1 MIKERSWRVFQ
12 SGLLGLAALG
22 FQAPVAFGQGQPA
35 VITGK
40 VTNDRGEV
48 LPGARL
54 QIVNTN
60 FIATTNVSGVYT
72 LTVSAGSVR
81 GQDADLT
88 ASAVGHRSKTTTIKV
103 TPGSQTADFVLTA
116 SPLRLEEVVT
126 TGTAAATQTNKL
138 TFAVGVVSDEQLLV
152 APSTTALGALQGKVA
167 GVEVFSANGMPG
179 TAPQIKLR
187 GATSL
192 TGSQDPLIVIDGTI
206 STLNSMADISSE
218 DIERVEVVKGA
229 AASSLYGSNGAN
241 GVIQVFTRRGARLPE
256 GKVQFNVRTEV
267 GQSRITRVPEI
278 TNSHAYLLNADG
290 SFYRKCERGGATG
303 CTTAGADS
311 ARVFR
316 EDCSDALDG
325 SLLPGGA
332 CPAKVNIQDG
342 AYPSQANT
350 FDKVY
355 TPGIFSTQY
364 VSVGQNRGRSNFN
377 VSFQNTI
384 NPGSVVNLKGQRR
397 QNYRVNLDQVL
408 NDKLD
413 MSFNAFYGRNT
424 VQEPGAGAEGTAFF
438 ALAFLEPSVD
448 PTACC
453 NPDGTSYR
461 AFIQDKRSNATNP
474 LYDLYN
480 VDRNTTR
487 NRFTG
492 GTRARWR
499 PTTWLSAEG
508 NFNYDQV
515 SQEFVEA
522 EPVTYWSASSKT
534 SGRPGTYTRR
544 IDNAQNFNTGV
555 SLTGNWNYRGSG
567 LLENLGITT
576 RAATLYEDVK
586 TSFLFAQ
593 SGQYI
598 VKGVPEFPGTKPET
612 QRASSQDTQQR
623 TFNAFGVGT
632 LDFSGKILIDGL
644 LRRDQSS
651 LFGPDARTR
660 WYYRGSGAVRLP
672 QLLDWKSGPSE
683 LRLRASYGTAGLRPD
698 FFAQYEVLTNS
709 GGTFV
714 KTQLGNRN
722 LRPAQSAELELG
734 LNTEFWNGRFRLE
747 YNYSDKKTRDQI
759 VRAPLLATTGFANQ
773 WQNVGSLQAK
783 THEAAIGLQLINSR
797 DAAVQLNITGTR
809 VREYITDW
817 PLPKQVFGTTGDW
830 AGFQYAPGV
839 RLGTMAGARWVHS
852 FEQLQLNPA
861 NATKNAADYVLNSDG
876 YLVLGSTKGTKDE
889 RPIQMFAC
897 ADAKLNPRAC
907 ASGETP
913 TGQFL
918 LGVAAPDFR
927 VGFNTILSYK
937 RFNISGLVDWNQ
949 GGQITNVTAHWGT
962 QDCMDVRCDQ
972 AAKAPADRIAEGF
985 YTAGLYFGAAANEAY
1000 VESATFV
1007 KIRELS
1013 ASYTMSHNQLTGIGL
1028 GRLLSEVRIGLIG
1041 RNLAT
1046 FSSYRG
1052 TDPEVA
1058 PLADDAFKGRADWFQ
1073 YPPFRTITGFI
1084 EIAF

>member
-1 MIKERSWRVFQ
+1 MRKQRS
-12 SGLLGLAALG
+12 GILLFCGILVSALLAPA
-22 FQAPVAFGQGQPA
+22 AFGQGQPA
-35 VITGK
+35 VITGR
-40 VTNDRGEV
+40 VTSDQGEP
-48 LPGARL
+48 LAGARI

-60 FIATTNVSGVYT
+60 FIATTNASGVYT
-72 LTVSAGSVR
+72 LTVSAGSAR
-81 GQDADLT
+81 GQDANLT
-88 ASAVGHRSKTTTIKV
+88 VSAVGHQAKTVSVKL
-103 TPGSQTADFVLTA
+103 TPGSQTLDVVLAA
-116 SPLRLEEVVT
+116 SPLHLEEIVT
-126 TGTAAATQTNKL
+126 TGTAAATSTRRL
-138 TFAVGVVSDEQLLV
+138 TFAVGVVNEEQLQL

-167 GVEVFSANGMPG
+167 GVEVFTPNGMPG
-179 TAPQIKLR
+179 SAPQIKLR
-187 GATSL
+187 GATSI
-192 TGSQDPLIVIDGTI
+192 TGSQDPLVVIDGTI
-206 STLNSMADISSE
+206 SSLNSMADIASE

-241 GVIQVFTRRGARLPE
+241 GVIQIFTRRGGRLPE
-256 GKVQFNVRTEV
+256 GKVQVTLRGEA
-267 GQSRITRVPEI
+267 GQSKITRVPEI
-278 TNSHAYLLNADG
+278 TNHHAYLLNADG
-290 SFYRKCERGGATG
+290 SFYRKCQRGGPTG
-303 CTTAGADS
+303 CTTPGADS
-311 ARVFR
+311 ARVFK

-325 SLLPGGA
+325 PRLPGSA

-342 AYPSQANT
+342 AYPSNAHT
-350 FDKVY
+350 TEKVY
-355 TPGIFSTQY
+355 APGVFSTQY
-364 VSVGQNRGRSNFN
+364 ISIGQNRGRSNFN
-377 VSFQNTI
+377 VSFQNTL
-384 NPGSVVNLKGQRR
+384 NPGSVTNLKGQRR

-408 NDKLD
+408 SDKLD

-424 VQEPGAGAEGTAFF
+424 VQEPGGGAEGTAFF
-438 ALAFLEPSVD
+438 ALAFLEPHVD
-448 PTACC
+448 ATACC
-453 NPDGTSYR
+453 NPDGTPYR
-461 AFIQDKRSNATNP
+461 AFIQDKRSNASNP

-480 VDRNTTR
+480 VDRNRDR

-499 PTTWLSAEG
+499 PVTWLSAEG

-515 SQEFVEA
+515 SESYIEA

-534 SGRPGTYTRR
+534 SGRPGRYTRSVLNDR
-544 IDNAQNFNTGV
+544 NFNTGV

-576 RAATLYEDVK
+576 RVAGSYEDVAS
-586 TSFLFAQ
+586 SFLFAQ

-612 QRASSQDTQQR
+612 QRATSRDTQER
-623 TFNAFGVGT
+623 TLEAFGVGT
-632 LDFSGKILIDGL
+632 LDFSGKILLDGL

-660 WYYRGSGAVRLP
+660 WYYRGSAAVRLP

-698 FFAQYEVLTNS
+698 FFAQYEVLTPS

-714 KTQLGNRN
+714 KDQLGNRN
-722 LRPAQSAELELG
+722 LRPAHSGELELG
-734 LNTEFWNGRFRLE
+734 FNTELWNGRFTLE
-747 YNYSDKKTRDQI
+747 YNYSDKKTKDEI
-759 VRAPLLATTGFANQ
+759 VRAPLLATTGFASQ

-783 THEAAIGLQLINSR
+783 THEVAIGAQLVNTR
-797 DAAVQLNITGTR
+797 DAAVQINITGSR

-830 AGFQYAPGV
+830 AGFQYAAGV
-839 RLGTMAGARWVHS
+839 RLGTMAGARWVHNID
-852 FEQLQLNPA
+852 QLKLNPA
-861 NATKNAADYVLNSDG
+861 NANVDPNLYTVNSDG
-876 YLVLGSTKGTKDE
+876 YLVLKATKGTKDE
-889 RPIQMFAC
+889 RPIQLIAC
-897 ADAKLNPRAC
+897 ADAKLNPRPC
-907 ASGETP
+907 ASGEAP
-913 TGQFL
+913 TGQFF
-918 LGVAAPDFR
+918 LGTAAPDFR
-927 VGFNTILSYK
+927 VGFNTIFSYK
-937 RFNISGLVDWNQ
+937 RFTIGGLVDWNQ

-985 YTAGLYFGAAANEAY
+985 YTSGLYFGAAANEAY

-1007 KIRELS
+1007 KIREIS
-1013 ASYTMSHNQLTGIGL
+1013 VNYTVSHNQLTGIGL
-1028 GRLLSEVRIGLIG
+1028 GRLLSEVRLGLIG

-1046 FSSYRG
+1046 FSNYRG

-1058 PLADDAFKGRADWFQ
+1058 PAADDAFKGRADWFQ